1 MLDSNSFSKAYFRFF
16 AIHVRIIKNI
26 QKYIFV
32 FAIVK
37 LRVFTTVKLGQER
50 NKMKVQIYGS
60 QQCPGCVEAKKAL
73 SEKGADFEFIDL
85 SENLYNLKRF
95 LAFREQE
102 EIYKPFREQAL
113 KKDYPDE
120 GRIGIPCFVLEDGER
135 TMDFDY
141 VLTKV

>member
-1 MLDSNSFSKAYFRFF
+1 
-16 AIHVRIIKNI
+16 
-26 QKYIFV
+26 
-32 FAIVK
+32 
-37 LRVFTTVKLGQER
+37 
-50 NKMKVQIYGS
+50 MKVQIYGS
-60 QQCPGCVEAKKAL
+60 QQCPGCVKATKAL

-85 SENLYNLKRF
+85 SENLYNLKRC

-113 KKDYPDE
+113 KKDYPDK

-135 TMDFDY
+135 TMDLDY

>member
-1 MLDSNSFSKAYFRFF
+1 LLDSNSFSKAYFRFF
-16 AIHVRIIKNI
+16 AIHVRIINNI

-32 FAIVK
+32 FALVK
-37 LRVFTTVKLGQER
+37 LRVLTTVKVKKGI
-50 NKMKVQIYGS
+50 KMKVQIYGS

-135 TMDFDY
+135 TMDLDY

>member
-16 AIHVRIIKNI
+16 AIHVRIINNI

-32 FAIVK
+32 FALVK
-37 LRVFTTVKLGQER
+37 LRVLTTVKVKKGI
-50 NKMKVQIYGS
+50 KMKVQIYGS

>member
-1 MLDSNSFSKAYFRFF
+1 
-16 AIHVRIIKNI
+16 
-26 QKYIFV
+26 
-32 FAIVK
+32 
-37 LRVFTTVKLGQER
+37 
-50 NKMKVQIYGS
+50 MKVQIYGS
-60 QQCPGCVEAKKAL
+60 HQCPGCVEAKKAL

-135 TMDFDY
+135 TMDLDY

>member
-16 AIHVRIIKNI
+16 AIHVRIINNI

-32 FAIVK
+32 FALVK
-37 LRVFTTVKLGQER
+37 LRVLTTVKVKKGI
-50 NKMKVQIYGS
+50 KMKVQIYGS

-95 LAFREQE
+95 LAFRDQE

>member
-16 AIHVRIIKNI
+16 AIHVRIINNI

-37 LRVFTTVKLGQER
+37 LRVFTTVKVKKGI
-50 NKMKVQIYGS
+50 KMKVQIYGS

-135 TMDFDY
+135 TMDLDY

>member
-16 AIHVRIIKNI
+16 AIHVRIINNI
-26 QKYIFV
+26 QKYTFV
-32 FAIVK
+32 FALVK
-37 LRVFTTVKLGQER
+37 LRGFTTVKLGQER

-120 GRIGIPCFVLEDGER
+120 GRIGIPCFVLEDVER
-135 TMDFDY
+135 TMDLDY

>member
-1 MLDSNSFSKAYFRFF
+1 MSLSETKFF
-16 AIHVRIIKNI
+16 TA
-26 QKYIFV
+26 
-32 FAIVK
+32 VK
-37 LRVFTTVKLGQER
+37 WPRKREI
-50 NKMKVQIYGS
+50 MKVQIYGS

-135 TMDFDY
+135 TMDLDY

>member
-32 FAIVK
+32 FALVK
-37 LRVFTTVKLGQER
+37 LRVLTTVKVKKGI
-50 NKMKVQIYGS
+50 KMKVQIYGS

-135 TMDFDY
+135 TMDLDY

>member
-16 AIHVRIIKNI
+16 AIHVRIINNI

-32 FAIVK
+32 FALVK
-37 LRVFTTVKLGQER
+37 LRVLTTVKVKKGI
-50 NKMKVQIYGS
+50 KMKVQIYGS

-135 TMDFDY
+135 TMDLDY

>member
-16 AIHVRIIKNI
+16 AIHVRITNNI

-32 FAIVK
+32 FALVK
-37 LRVFTTVKLGQER
+37 LRVLTTVKVKKGI
-50 NKMKVQIYGS
+50 KMKVQIYGS

-135 TMDFDY
+135 TMDLDY

>member
-16 AIHVRIIKNI
+16 AIHVRIINNI

-32 FAIVK
+32 FALVK
-37 LRVFTTVKLGQER
+37 LRVLTTVKVKKGI
-50 NKMKVQIYGS
+50 KMKVQIYGS

-73 SEKGADFEFIDL
+73 SEKEADFEFIDL

-135 TMDFDY
+135 TMDLDY